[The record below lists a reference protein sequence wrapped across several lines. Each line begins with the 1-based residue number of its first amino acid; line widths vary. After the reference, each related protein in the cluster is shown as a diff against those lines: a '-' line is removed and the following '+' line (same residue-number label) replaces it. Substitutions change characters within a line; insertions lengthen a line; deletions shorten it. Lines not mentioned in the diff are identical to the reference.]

1 MKDESDKFYFQD
13 QSKKGLIHLL
23 DAYQN
28 AMDQSIISSI
38 TDVKGTI
45 IYANKKFC
53 EVTKYSEEELIG
65 KTHGVINSK
74 HHPKEFFKEMW
85 RTIGN
90 GDIWRNEVKNTAKDG
105 SYYWVDTVIIP
116 VRDNDGKIVQ
126 YLSLRLLINEKKQ
139 IEENRLNYIKAL
151 EEMLFM
157 TSHKVRKPISTF
169 MGLMELIDV
178 DKGLNDE
185 EQIQVLQ
192 YAKDSAVE
200 LDNYIKELTYFIYT
214 IKEENANRWNN

>member
-85 RTIGN
+85 KTIGKGN
-90 GDIWRNEVKNTAKDG
+90 IWHNEVKNTAKDG

-116 VRDNDGKIVQ
+116 VKDNDGKIVQ
-126 YLSLRLLINEKKQ
+126 YLSLRMLINEKKQ

-169 MGLMELIDV
+169 MGLMELIDI

-214 IKEENANRWNN
+214 IKEENANKWNN